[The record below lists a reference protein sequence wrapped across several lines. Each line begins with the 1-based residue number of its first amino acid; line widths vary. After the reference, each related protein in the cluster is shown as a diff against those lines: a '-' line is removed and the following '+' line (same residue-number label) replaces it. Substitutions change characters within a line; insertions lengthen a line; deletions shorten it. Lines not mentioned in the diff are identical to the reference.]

1 MLVWTKNLKIASLVE
16 NTEVVKQFKF
26 SSEIKRIKYW
36 NILNMNKLIKYLYN
50 GKWFEHFYTFRNKG
64 KY

>member
-1 MLVWTKNLKIASLVE
+1 MSVWTKNLKIASLVE